1 MNEFEKFISEL
12 MYAEVYLSVSGSK
25 SVCHFNHFRSFQKYL
40 YFCNCSLEKVWHG
53 LNKKELC
60 PTERRFLLSR
70 LEHVGRLF
78 TVERETVVTHR
89 HLVVYEQG
97 VPVAPDSLSFSSRC
111 LLLSYL
117 NIQYDAWRGLCR
129 LCENFLTCYQGDYVW
144 KGDLIE
150 LLELGDALW
159 SFDLVEPLGGEKSKK
174 SYFQRLFSFF
184 NLPVPEDPCRR
195 LGELGK
201 RALPHAFLTRL
212 SEYYCRYWQE
222 REG

>member
-78 TVERETVVTHR
+78 TVERETVVAHR

-129 LCENFLTCYQGDYVW
+129 LCEDFLTCYQGDYVW
-144 KGDLIE
+144 KGDLIAARIAQDKIMCVRE
-150 LLELGDALW
+150 LVRSIMPIVSHKEILTFLGFDMGVPRYPFRSLLQEEKERLRRELD
-159 SFDLVEPLGGEKSKK
+159 
-174 SYFQRLFSFF
+174 
-184 NLPVPEDPCRR
+184 R
-195 LGELGK
+195 LGL
-201 RALPHAFLTRL
+201 LP
-212 SEYYCRYWQE
+212 
-222 REG
+222 